1 MQYKFM
7 QYLNQSHPTIKFT
20 HESST
25 HSVDFLDL
33 TIYKGQRHATS
44 RILDIKPFFKPT
56 NKFQYLEYS
65 SAHPRGIFTS
75 LAKGEFTRLLR
86 ACSDEETY
94 NKVSDKLLKAL
105 KERRYPNHLLQ
116 KPSDKFLFKTE
127 PDSSKVKR
135 KTDKHMTLSS
145 KSATPQI

>member
-33 TIYKGQRHATS
+33 TIYKGQRHAIS

-75 LAKGEFTRLLR
+75 LAKGELTRLLR
-86 ACSDEETY
+86 TCSDEETY

-105 KERRYPNHLLQ
+105 KKRRYPNHLLQ
-116 KPSDKFLFKTE
+116 K
-127 PDSSKVKR
+127 
-135 KTDKHMTLSS
+135 TLRQVTFQNRARLL
-145 KSATPQI
+145 KGEKENRQT